1 MSELLS
7 GLFAIPFLTGLAL
20 AVVLPV
26 LGCFLRLR
34 HEWIAALAYGNVA
47 AAGSLAALA
56 LGMPLVGGGLA
67 ASATAVFVKRMMGT
81 GRVRATAYA
90 FFLVGGW
97 AVAVLLAANLPMAE
111 RIGHALFDGQLYFAE
126 LGHLVAALSVAVVV
140 LPLLLALS
148 RRLLLCEIFPQHFRL
163 QGLPD
168 WPVHVGF
175 DLLTVV
181 VLAAATLSLGV
192 MAGFSLAFLS
202 PWVAF
207 ARARSWR
214 QGLFVAVALGVTG
227 YTAAFALALAFDQ
240 PFGPMLCLVLLG
252 GALAA
257 AGISGP
263 KRTIL

>member
-111 RIGHALFDGQLYFAE
+111 RIGHAL
-126 LGHLVAALSVAVVV
+126 LGS
-140 LPLLLALS
+140 
-148 RRLLLCEIFPQHFRL
+148 PQK
-163 QGLPD
+163 
-168 WPVHVGF
+168 
-175 DLLTVV
+175 TENK
-181 VLAAATLSLGV
+181 
-192 MAGFSLAFLS
+192 
-202 PWVAF
+202 
-207 ARARSWR
+207 AR
-214 QGLFVAVALGVTG
+214 
-227 YTAAFALALAFDQ
+227 
-240 PFGPMLCLVLLG
+240 
-252 GALAA
+252 
-257 AGISGP
+257 
-263 KRTIL
+263 